1 MKRILIL
8 ILIVIIAV
16 ITAGCRSDA
25 AEGGK
30 PVIKIGYMPVTHA
43 VPLFMQEEMMES
55 GNEEFEVELV
65 RFSSWPDL
73 MDALNTGRIDG
84 ASTLIT
90 VAMKAN
96 ELGIDLR
103 GIALGHREGNV
114 LIGAQDIDDVS
125 ELEGKTFAIPH
136 KISTHNVLL
145 YLMLEKHGLDYED
158 VNTVEMSPAE
168 MPAALARGRISGYVV
183 AEPFGAQSVE
193 MGTGKV
199 MYQSDTLWE
208 DSLDCALV
216 LHGDFIDENR
226 ETAQKFMEGYV
237 SAASKSDAKD
247 AQVRSVSSEY
257 MNADEAVM
265 DLSMKWIS
273 YDDLRINESSYEELR
288 QYMQEMGLSEDP
300 PEYDE
305 FVDNTLMGWDEYE
318 ASE

>member
-1 MKRILIL
+1 MKRIIILIL
-8 ILIVIIAV
+8 ILILVV
-16 ITAGCRSDA
+16 LTGGCQNKEK
-25 AEGGK
+25 AEEEET
-30 PVIKIGYMPVTHA
+30 VIKIGYMPITHA
-43 VPLFMQEEMMES
+43 VPLFMQEEMMEEN
-55 GNEEFEVELV
+55 NEGYEIELV

-114 LIGAQDIDDVS
+114 LVGAEDLDGVS
-125 ELEGKTFAIPH
+125 DLKGKTFAIPH

-145 YLMLEKHGLDYED
+145 YLMLKKHGLSYED

-168 MPAALARGRISGYVV
+168 MPSALARGRIAGYVV
-183 AEPFGAQSVE
+183 AEPFGAQSIE

-199 MYQSDTLWE
+199 LYQSDALWE
-208 DSLDCALV
+208 KSLDCALV

-226 ETAQKFMEGYV
+226 ELAEKFMDGYI
-237 SAASKSDAKD
+237 SAAEKADAKD
-247 AQVRSVSSEY
+247 SHVRDVSSEY
-257 MNADEAVM
+257 MKVDEEVM
-265 DLSMKWIS
+265 DISMEWIS
-273 YDDLRINESSYEELR
+273 YDDLKINEDSYNKLR
-288 QYMQEMGLSEDP
+288 VYMQEMGLSEDP

-305 FVDNTLMGWDEYE
+305 FVDNTLLEGD
-318 ASE
+318 

>member
-1 MKRILIL
+1 MKRIMILIL
-8 ILIVIIAV
+8 ILILVV
-16 ITAGCRSDA
+16 LTGGCQNNE
-25 AEGGK
+25 AEEDT
-30 PVIKIGYMPVTHA
+30 PVIKIGYMPITHA

-55 GNEEFEVELV
+55 SNEGYEIELV

-114 LIGAQDIDDVS
+114 LIGAKDLEGVS
-125 ELEGKTFAIPH
+125 DLKGKTFAIPH

-145 YLMLEKHGLDYED
+145 YLMLKEHGLTYED

-199 MYQSDTLWE
+199 LYQSDELWE
-208 DSLDCALV
+208 NPLDCALV
-216 LHGDFIDENR
+216 LHGDFIGENR
-226 ETAQKFMEGYV
+226 ELAEHFMEDYV
-237 SAASKSDAKD
+237 SAAEKSDAKD
-247 AQVRSVSSEY
+247 SHVRNVSSEY
-257 MNADEAVM
+257 MQVDEEVM
-265 DLSMKWIS
+265 DLSMEWIS
-273 YDDLRINESSYEELR
+273 YDDLKINEDSYNKLR
-288 QYMQEMGLSEDP
+288 VYMQEMGLSEDP
-300 PEYDE
+300 PQYDE
-305 FVDNTLMGWDEYE
+305 FVDNILLEGD
-318 ASE
+318 

>member
-1 MKRILIL
+1 MKRIIIL
-8 ILIVIIAV
+8 VLVLALVII
-16 ITAGCRSDA
+16 TGGCQNDQSHG
-25 AEGGK
+25 EGK

-43 VPLFMQEEMMES
+43 VPLYMQEEMMENS
-55 GNEEFEVELV
+55 QSEFELELV

-114 LIGAQDIDDVS
+114 LIGDRGLEDVS
-125 ELEGKTFAIPH
+125 DLKGETFAIPH

-145 YLMLEKHGLDYED
+145 YLMLKEHGLSYDD

-199 MYQSDTLWE
+199 LYQSDELWKN
-208 DSLDCALV
+208 SLDCALV

-226 ETAQKFMEGYV
+226 ELAENFMEGYI
-237 SAASKSDAKD
+237 SAAEKSDAKD
-247 AQVRSVSSEY
+247 SHVRNVSSEY
-257 MNADEAVM
+257 MKVDEAVM
-265 DLSMKWIS
+265 DLSMEWIS
-273 YDDLRINESSYEELR
+273 YDDLKINEESYNNLR
-288 QYMQEMGLSEDP
+288 IYMKEMGLSDDP
-300 PEYDE
+300 PEYEE
-305 FVDNTLMGWDEYE
+305 FVDNTLLGED
-318 ASE
+318 